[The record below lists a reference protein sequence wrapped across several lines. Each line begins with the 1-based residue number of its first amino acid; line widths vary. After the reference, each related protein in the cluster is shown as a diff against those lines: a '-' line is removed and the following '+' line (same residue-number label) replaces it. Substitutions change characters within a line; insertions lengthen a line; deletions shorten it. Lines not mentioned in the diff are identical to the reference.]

1 MNRSRLT
8 LALVAL
14 ALVATALPAAADRWA
29 LLGEK
34 HVSDRVERDT
44 IVVTSARG
52 DFEAIQIRVKRA
64 AVRFV
69 DVKVVYGN
77 GSTDDLAIRDVIPA
91 GGESRVIDL
100 KGGDRVIHHVDF
112 VYEAKTLGRRGALV
126 QVWGR
131 R

>member
-8 LALVAL
+8 LALVVL
-14 ALVATALPAAADRWA
+14 ALLATAFPAAAERWV

-34 HVSDRVERDT
+34 HVTDRVDRDT
-44 IVVTSARG
+44 LAVTGSKG
-52 DFEAIQIRVKRA
+52 DFVAIKLRVRRS
-64 AVRFV
+64 AVKFV

-100 KGGDRVIHHVDF
+100 RGGDRVIRQVDF
-112 VYEAKTLGRRGALV
+112 VYEARSIGRRGALV

>member
-1 MNRSRLT
+1 MNRSRLP
-8 LALVAL
+8 LALVVL
-14 ALVATALPAAADRWA
+14 ALLATAYPAAADRWV

-34 HVSDRVERDT
+34 HVTDRVERDT
-44 IVVTSARG
+44 IVVTAARG
-52 DFEAIQIRVKRA
+52 DFEAIQVRVKRA

-69 DVKVVYGN
+69 DVKVIYGN

-100 KGGDRVIHHVDF
+100 KGGDRVLHRVDF
-112 VYEAKTLGRRGALV
+112 VYEAKSLGRRGALV